1 MKIQL
6 KSFHKSLPTRIMI
19 PVVTASFL
27 VGAGLYIF
35 VLRAVSDFADQ
46 QIREGLKQLSSEVYD
61 ICDRHLTVLM
71 QSGQMDNP
79 KAIRIHKALSI
90 GMIEDYAKRNH
101 LGCLITDKNT
111 QQEWLSL
118 NLQPA
123 LKERISH
130 HASELVSAALQVD
143 NQTYYFQHMEFN
155 PWRWH
160 IDLVKSG
167 SEYEP
172 LIRRVKLAYL
182 ITAALLILAV
192 VFILVIIKN
201 LLQKPLN
208 QIISAIQQGKRPIYR
223 GINEFEFLS
232 DNLAGMM
239 KSLEERN
246 EWIKDLYHTAITNRG
261 AEFFQ
266 SIAESVA
273 EALGLDTLVLTTG
286 KQAENQEPRFQK
298 IAYCRSRQSSYDPVQ
313 TFTKA
318 PFAQIVAQKQPL
330 ILPTGAAQQHPA
342 LQNLSDEP
350 VETFIGVPFFNRN
363 AEVIGMVLAFGPEKK
378 FGDWE
383 LNLIKTTGQMVAAE
397 HEFLEKEQ
405 EQKNYRNHVFRIQK
419 LESLG
424 ILAGGIAHDFNNLL
438 MGIQG
443 NCSLML
449 LDAAKGQPEYQHLT
463 NMEEYVQ
470 RGILL
475 TRQLLGLARGG
486 KYLVKPTDIN
496 ELIRNTVTVFGRT
509 RKELTIH
516 ESYHGQPWTVEVDRG
531 QIEQVLLN
539 LLINAWQAMPNGGD
553 LLVETRNIMLDQEYT
568 QRFSAPAG
576 KYVQIS
582 IKDSGIGMDKTIQE
596 KIFDPFFTT
605 KEKDLGTGLGLAS
618 TYGIVKNHGGII
630 EVESEPG
637 QGATFTIF
645 LPFSGKDA
653 EKMIQLKQ
661 NIATGNEMILLIDDE
676 NMVIDVGRRL
686 LEKLGY
692 QVLTASSGRA
702 AVDIFEKEHAR
713 IELVIL
719 DMIMPQMGGSETFDR
734 LRAIDADI
742 RVLLSSG
749 YNIDGQATEI
759 LNRGC
764 RGFIQKP
771 FTLNQLSAKVRE
783 ILGTGR
789 CISETGKASMKCC

>member
-1 MKIQL
+1 MKGQFNN
-6 KSFHKSLPTRIMI
+6 FHKSLPTRIMI
-19 PVVTASFL
+19 PVVTAICL
-27 VGAGLYIF
+27 VGAGLYVF

-46 QIREGLKQLSSEVYD
+46 QIREGLQELSSEVYD
-61 ICDRHLTVLM
+61 ICDHHLTVLM

-79 KAIRIHKALSI
+79 KAIRIHQALSI

-101 LGCLITDKNT
+101 LGCLITEKNT
-111 QQEWLSL
+111 QQERLSL
-118 NLQPA
+118 NLQPT
-123 LKERISH
+123 LKERITP
-130 HASELVSAALQVD
+130 HANELVSAALQVD

-155 PWRWH
+155 PWDWH

-232 DNLAGMM
+232 GNLAGMM

-246 EWIKDLYHTAITNRG
+246 EWIKELYHTAITNRG
-261 AEFFQ
+261 ADFFQ
-266 SIAESVA
+266 SIAESVT
-273 EALGLDTLVLTTG
+273 EALGLDTLVLTTE
-286 KQAENQEPRFQK
+286 KQAENRFQK
-298 IAYCRSRQSSYDPVQ
+298 IACCRSRQSSYDPVLI
-313 TFTKA
+313 FTQS
-318 PFAQIVAQKQPL
+318 PFAQIAAQKQPL
-330 ILPTGAAQQHPA
+330 ILPTGAAQQYPGLHD
-342 LQNLSDEP
+342 LSDEP
-350 VETFIGVPFFNRN
+350 VETLIGVPFFNRN
-363 AEVIGMVLAFGPEKK
+363 AEVIGMVLAFGPEKE

-383 LNLIKTTGQMVAAE
+383 LNLIKTAGQMVAAE

-463 NMEEYVQ
+463 NIEEYVQ

-496 ELIRNTVTVFGRT
+496 ELIRSTVTVFGRT

-516 ESYHGQPWTVEVDRG
+516 ESYQGQPWTVEVDRG

-539 LLINAWQAMPNGGD
+539 LLINACQAMPSGGD
-553 LLVETRNIMLDQEYT
+553 LLIETRNVILDQEYT
-568 QRFSAPAG
+568 HRFSALAG
-576 KYVQIS
+576 KYVKIS
-582 IKDSGIGMDKTIQE
+582 IKDSGIGMDKSIQE

-618 TYGIVKNHGGII
+618 AYGIVKNHGGII

-653 EKMIQLKQ
+653 EKMIQPKQ
-661 NIATGNEMILLIDDE
+661 CIATGNETILLIDDE

-719 DMIMPQMGGSETFDR
+719 DMIMPEMGGSETFDR
-734 LRAIDADI
+734 LRAIDAGI

-764 RGFIQKP
+764 MGFIQKP
-771 FTLNQLSAKVRE
+771 FTLTQLSAKVRE

-789 CISETGKASMKCC
+789 CCIPETGEASMKCC